1 VKACQRSTT
10 TALTH
15 CEFIAPIDAFHVA
28 LSILQEKRGTRTYAI
43 MGFIGAVLS
52 LFMIPEIFGSAAII
66 LGAYT
71 WRKEKGNLGIFIVIL
86 GIIFMIVGIEFTA
99 YLILIDL
106 LPS

>member
-1 VKACQRSTT
+1 
-10 TALTH
+10 
-15 CEFIAPIDAFHVA
+15 
-28 LSILQEKRGTRTYAI
+28 

-52 LFMIPEIFGSAAII
+52 LFIIPEIFGSAVII

-71 WRKEKGNLGIFIVIL
+71 WRKEKGKRKSWNIIVIL